1 MTDGNNDSDSDDWE
15 DDNVPAYD
23 PTQKALQNNILPQ
36 GLTPAQH
43 GGASASEPNNEE
55 SIEIDDDED
64 FDLETPNRTQ
74 SLGMNFYLLYHTQ
87 RARKFKKVQ
96 AKKKL

>member
-1 MTDGNNDSDSDDWE
+1 MKEKNAFESS
-15 DDNVPAYD
+15 P
-23 PTQKALQNNILPQ
+23 
-36 GLTPAQH
+36 

-55 SIEIDDDED
+55 SMEIDDDED

-96 AKKKL
+96 AKKKLVKSNKSISRKIFLIKFHFLQFQKWPKISF